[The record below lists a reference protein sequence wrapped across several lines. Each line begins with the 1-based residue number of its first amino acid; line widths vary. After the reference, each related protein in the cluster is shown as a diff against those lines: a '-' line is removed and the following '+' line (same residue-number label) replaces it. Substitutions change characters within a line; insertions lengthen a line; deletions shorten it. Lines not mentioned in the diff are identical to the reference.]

1 MGRLS
6 GRSEGAKV
14 ESVKEGIVTRFLPPE
29 RRDDEVAGL
38 TAPWIGDEGPLD
50 ASLRHGLGDKPLQ
63 SRGVAFDRR
72 TTVFWDEAGV
82 QIVQAGPL
90 DEEVVALRSPV
101 LIHPHFQ
108 ENRPQELFRIDYLRR
123 GALCGSRFTLEGGDN
138 A

>member
-1 MGRLS
+1 M
-6 GRSEGAKV
+6 

-38 TAPWIGDEGPLD
+38 ADPWIGDEGALD
-50 ASLRHGLGDKPLQ
+50 AGFRRGLGGEPLRP
-63 SRGVAFDRR
+63 RGVAFDDH

-82 QIVQAGPL
+82 QIVQAGPV

-101 LIHPHFQ
+101 LLHPRFQ
-108 ENRPQELFRIDYLRR
+108 EKGPRGLLRIDYLRH
-123 GALCGSRFTLEGGDN
+123 GALSGSRFTLEGGDD